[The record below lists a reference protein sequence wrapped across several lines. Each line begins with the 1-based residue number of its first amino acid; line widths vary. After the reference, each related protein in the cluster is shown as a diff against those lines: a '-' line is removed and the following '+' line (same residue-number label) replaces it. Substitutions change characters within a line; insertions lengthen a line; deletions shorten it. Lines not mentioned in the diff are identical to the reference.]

1 MGAVI
6 GVIVLATLFLILS
19 VFLFQGKGSWLIAG
33 YNTASEEEKAKY
45 DKKKLCKGVSGITLI
60 TSVMLYVTAYLAY
73 RVESG
78 LMEERKMLPFALIF
92 VAVIFLSVALYFV
105 YIEKKCKIK

>member
-6 GVIVLATLFLILS
+6 AVVVTATLFLALGI
-19 VFLFQGKGSWLIAG
+19 FLFYGKGSWLIAG
-33 YNTASEEEKAKY
+33 YNTASEEDKAKY
-45 DKKKLCKGVSGITLI
+45 DKKKLCKGVSVITLVV
-60 TSVMLYVTAYLAY
+60 SVMMYVTAYLAY

-92 VAVIFLSVALYFV
+92 AAVVFISVALYFV
-105 YIEKKCKIK
+105 YLEKKCKIK

>member
-6 GVIVLATLFLILS
+6 GVIVFATLFLILS
-19 VFLFQGKGSWLIAG
+19 VFLFRGKGSWLIAG
-33 YNTASEEEKAKY
+33 YNTASEEDKAKY
-45 DKKKLCKGVSGITLI
+45 DKKKLCKGVSAITLVV
-60 TSVMLYVTAYLAY
+60 SVMMYVTAYLAY

-92 VAVIFLSVALYFV
+92 AAVVFISVALYFV

>member
-6 GVIVLATLFLILS
+6 AVVVFATLFLVIGI
-19 VFLFQGKGSWLIAG
+19 FLLCGKGSWLIAG

-45 DKKKLCKGVSGITLI
+45 DKKKLCKGTGGVTLTVSVL
-60 TSVMLYVTAYLAY
+60 LYIMAFLGY

-78 LMEERKMLPFALIF
+78 LMDEQKMLPFAIVF
-92 VAVIFLSVALYFV
+92 VAVIFLAIILDFI
-105 YIEKKCKIK
+105 YINKNCKIK